1 MLGYS
6 WIILAPSWKAGIFL
20 FLMTLTD
27 PSVGAVGLLGA
38 VCAWYAGQ
46 LAGAE
51 PGERQV
57 CVFNGLLVG
66 LFVAHVWAAGV
77 GVVALSVMGG
87 VLSGWLT
94 VVLGRLAW
102 SLAGLPILSL
112 PFALVAMLTAAAGG
126 SLSTLSFKAY
136 VAPPD
141 LFANQADNFLSA
153 VGSLYFTPDPFIG
166 LLILLILL
174 ILSRYYFVIALLG
187 YSAALLWMK
196 LLGVAPEHL
205 ANSAWDSNA
214 ILAALLVGGLFARPS
229 WLTAALA
236 ILSALFAAWLA
247 LALGRI
253 LNVSLLLP
261 FSVPFV
267 LATWLVLFAA
277 VRNTRMASS
286 FNLLVPN
293 FPERS
298 HERAQISSARLGNP
312 TSVSL
317 ALPFV
322 GTWTVSQGFS
332 GPHTHRGH
340 WQYALD
346 FIVIKN
352 GKSFANR
359 GESLADFY
367 CYDLPVLS
375 PVYGQVCRVANDIPD
390 NPPGT
395 VNAVANWGNYV
406 AIRIYD
412 GKIALVA
419 HLRPGSVSV
428 LPGTWVS
435 PGDIVGHCG
444 NSGRSPQPHI
454 HLHLQ
459 ASEVPGALTVPF
471 HMASVMISEN
481 GAAAHYEL
489 AVVPKVSATLNS
501 TVAGAVRPL
510 DLFAGRGMRFAV
522 THNGIVAPDW
532 TLCCEVDE
540 LGRLVLISSAGGR
553 CTAESTWVVFSC
565 YDRNDTADPYFDLR
579 RLSWRRKKRGGKFT
593 TS

>member
-1 MLGYS
+1 MSEDSGRAANSFQKIISMLLILKQHALKLLKEVMLGYS

-27 PSVGAVGLLGA
+27 PSVGSVGLLGA

-66 LFVAHVWAAGV
+66 LFVAHVWVAGV

-247 LALGRI
+247 
-253 LNVSLLLP
+253 
-261 FSVPFV
+261 
-267 LATWLVLFAA
+267 
-277 VRNTRMASS
+277 
-286 FNLLVPN
+286 
-293 FPERS
+293 
-298 HERAQISSARLGNP
+298 
-312 TSVSL
+312 
-317 ALPFV
+317 
-322 GTWTVSQGFS
+322 
-332 GPHTHRGH
+332 
-340 WQYALD
+340 
-346 FIVIKN
+346 
-352 GKSFANR
+352 
-359 GESLADFY
+359 
-367 CYDLPVLS
+367 
-375 PVYGQVCRVANDIPD
+375 
-390 NPPGT
+390 
-395 VNAVANWGNYV
+395 
-406 AIRIYD
+406 
-412 GKIALVA
+412 
-419 HLRPGSVSV
+419 
-428 LPGTWVS
+428 
-435 PGDIVGHCG
+435 
-444 NSGRSPQPHI
+444 
-454 HLHLQ
+454 
-459 ASEVPGALTVPF
+459 PGAT
-471 HMASVMISEN
+471 
-481 GAAAHYEL
+481 
-489 AVVPKVSATLNS
+489 
-501 TVAGAVRPL
+501 
-510 DLFAGRGMRFAV
+510 
-522 THNGIVAPDW
+522 
-532 TLCCEVDE
+532 
-540 LGRLVLISSAGGR
+540 
-553 CTAESTWVVFSC
+553 
-565 YDRNDTADPYFDLR
+565 
-579 RLSWRRKKRGGKFT
+579 
-593 TS
+593 